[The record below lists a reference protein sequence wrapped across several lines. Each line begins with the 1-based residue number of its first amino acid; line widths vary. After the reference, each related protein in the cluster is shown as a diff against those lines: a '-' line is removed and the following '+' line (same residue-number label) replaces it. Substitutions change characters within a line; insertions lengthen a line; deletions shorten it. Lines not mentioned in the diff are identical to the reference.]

1 MGPNRLNQLLSSR
14 DAQIEDQVT
23 DTIQSRFNWLSHRS
37 VITDIRNH
45 TAISISYRS
54 VITDIRNN
62 RKIRVSREFH
72 DWLFEIKK
80 QENLGTI

>member
-23 DTIQSRFNWLSHRS
+23 DTIQSGFNWFSH
-37 VITDIRNH
+37 
-45 TAISISYRS
+45 RS

-62 RKIRVSREFH
+62 RKIRVSCELH

-80 QENLGTI
+80 QENLGII